1 MSVEKAIGLASSSPR
16 RKAALEQIPDIKV
29 VNIGGGEE
37 ADHDDLVTIA
47 LNKIAFAY
55 PNILKS
61 CQEQAMNLIGIL
73 AADTNTLI
81 KVMHQQTSK
90 LERKGKP
97 IHHENTKS
105 YFKKMA
111 DWAERNGAGY
121 YEVVAASAFQTST
134 GSIAGI
140 ETTRI
145 SLNQAKLRNLASDDG
160 FANYQDQFAQFY
172 NSEAYGRSGCQ
183 ALSMNDIS
191 AGISFPV
198 LTKMGLVEEV
208 NGAKLQELPSPS
220 AEILLKKALLNVAI
234 GFSPQILEQIHPDAL
249 TYLMA
254 WSWTNEVVDLILSK

>member
-1 MSVEKAIGLASSSPR
+1 MGTEKAIGLASSSSR
-16 RKAALEQIPDIKV
+16 RKAALEQIPDIKI

-55 PNILKS
+55 PDILKS
-61 CQEQAMNLIGIL
+61 CQEQAMNLLGIL

-81 KVMHQQTSK
+81 KVTHQQTSK

-97 IHHENTKS
+97 KHHEHTQG
-105 YFKKMA
+105 YFKRMA
-111 DWAERNGAGY
+111 NLAERDGAGY
-121 YEVVAASAFQTST
+121 YEVVAASAFQTEI
-134 GSIAGI
+134 GSIAGV
-140 ETTRI
+140 ETTRVF
-145 SLNQAKLRNLASDDG
+145 LNQAKLQELASDDG
-160 FANYQDQFAQFY
+160 FTNYQDQFIKFY
-172 NSEAYGRSGCQ
+172 NSEAYSSSGCR
-183 ALSMNDIS
+183 AIDITDIS

-208 NGAKLQELPSPS
+208 NGIKIKELPAS
-220 AEILLKKALLNVAI
+220 ATEAVLKRALLNVAI
-234 GFSPQILEQIHPDAL
+234 GFSPQILEKIHPDAL